1 MARMH
6 PPDVDGDEPESGAE
20 RAVFDAIRDR
30 LPEPWEAFHGT
41 GFTERDHATGTRD
54 GEIDFVLAHPEVG
67 IFCLEVKGGG
77 VECRDGAW
85 YRTRRDGPAER
96 MRDPF
101 EQAKGQRH
109 ALKRLI
115 SAAGSGIRGDDL
127 LMGHAVAFPFATVH
141 ALGPGL
147 NAPRELIVDRSDMG
161 DLPAAVERVTA
172 YHRGSR
178 DRRRAPGEEGMEM
191 LRELLAPNVVIASP
205 LSAAIA
211 EEEAA
216 LVELTNEQSLV
227 LRGLAA
233 NRRVAIRGCAG
244 SGKTM
249 IAVEHARRLARDGAN
264 VLFVCFNRALRDEL
278 RRGPA
283 AAREGVEFHMFH
295 GLCRSL
301 AGRAKVP
308 VPEYPAGEAPP
319 EFFRTELP
327 AALVEAAAKLD
338 VRYDA
343 LFVDEAQDLH
353 TEWLDA
359 LACLLTD
366 PEASPVWLFLDDN
379 QEVYD
384 ARLEVPSG
392 YAHFEL
398 SVNCRN
404 TRRIH
409 EWVRRYYRG
418 EVEPSVRGPEG
429 REVELIHTGD
439 GPATVAA
446 VVERLCGREGVA
458 PQDVVVLSEHGYDKS
473 AIPGQ
478 AGGRYEFVRERGAH
492 GNRIQLSSIRG
503 FKGLESPVVI
513 LCELEDM
520 RFPERQAQL
529 LYTGISRAKSHCV
542 IVAPPEAAGA

>member
-1 MARMH
+1 MH
-6 PPDVDGDEPESGAE
+6 PQDLDGDEPGSGAE
-20 RAVFDAIRDR
+20 RAVFCAIRDR

-41 GFTERDHATGTRD
+41 GLTERDHATGARD
-54 GEIDFVLAHPEVG
+54 GEIDFVLAHPDVG

-85 YRTRRDGPAER
+85 YRTRHDGPDKR

-101 EQAKGQRH
+101 EQAKDQRH

-115 SAAGSGIRGDDL
+115 SAAGSGVRGEDL
-127 LMGHAVAFPFATVH
+127 LMGHAVAFPYATVH

-147 NAPRELIVDRSDMG
+147 NAPR
-161 DLPAAVERVTA
+161 
-172 YHRGSR
+172 HRGSR
-178 DRRRAPGEEGMEM
+178 DRRRAPGEEGMEL
-191 LRELLAPNVVIASP
+191 LREALAPNVVIASP
-205 LSAAIA
+205 LAVAIA

-216 LVELTNEQSLV
+216 LVELTNQQSLV

-233 NRRVAIRGCAG
+233 NPRVAIRGCAG

-249 IAVEHARRLARDGAN
+249 IAVEHARRLARDGAK

-283 AAREGVEFHMFH
+283 ATREGVEFHTFH

-301 AGRAKVP
+301 AGRAHVP
-308 VPEYPAGEAPP
+308 VSEHPAGEAPP

-327 AALVEAAAKLD
+327 DALVEAAAKLD

-384 ARLEVPSG
+384 ARLEVPPG
-392 YAHFEL
+392 YARFEL

-458 PQDVVVLSEHGYDKS
+458 PQDVVVLSEHGYDNS

-478 AGGRYEFVRERGAH
+478 AGGRYELVRERGAH

-503 FKGLESPVVI
+503 FKGLESPV
-513 LCELEDM
+513 

-542 IVAPPEAAGA
+542 IVAPPEAESG